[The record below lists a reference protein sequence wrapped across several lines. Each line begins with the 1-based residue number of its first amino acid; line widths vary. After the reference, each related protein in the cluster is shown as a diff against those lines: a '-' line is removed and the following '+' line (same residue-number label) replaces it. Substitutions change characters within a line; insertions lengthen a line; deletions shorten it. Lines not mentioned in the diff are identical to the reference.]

1 MRARRQG
8 WSVAGMIMQA
18 VRDQIA
24 AAAALGSLET
34 AAENNTIHK
43 VSAECTGETHLA
55 EGDSPSSITL
65 LLGAVETMEHRQ

>member
-43 VSAECTGETHLA
+43 VSAECPGETHLA
-55 EGDSPSSITL
+55 E
-65 LLGAVETMEHRQ
+65 